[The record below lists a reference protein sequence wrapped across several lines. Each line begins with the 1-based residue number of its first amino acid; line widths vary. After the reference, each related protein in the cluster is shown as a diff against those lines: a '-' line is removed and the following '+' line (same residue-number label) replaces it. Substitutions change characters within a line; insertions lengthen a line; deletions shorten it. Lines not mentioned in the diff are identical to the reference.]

1 MKNSALGAEVSKG
14 ADPGMGVC
22 EGGSLETAWWH
33 FSLKDFCAEDDCVG
47 LFLDQTVSHSRRRK
61 VDLR

>member
-1 MKNSALGAEVSKG
+1 MKNSALGAEMSKG

-22 EGGSLETAWWH
+22 EDGSLETAWWH

-47 LFLDQTVSHSRRRK
+47 LFLD
-61 VDLR
+61 